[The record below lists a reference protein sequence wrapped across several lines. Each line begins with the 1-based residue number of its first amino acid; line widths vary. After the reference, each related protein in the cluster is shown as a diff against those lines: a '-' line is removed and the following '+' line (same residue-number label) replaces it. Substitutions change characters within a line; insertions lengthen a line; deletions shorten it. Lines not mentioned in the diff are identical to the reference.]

1 MRVTTAGTKPKGKRE
16 PAKAAEEETAQH
28 TTPRRKISKLLEKL
42 EEKLENETPK
52 ATLGDFVRLV
62 QLEKELA
69 DEETP
74 REIKVTWVEPQVTSE
89 SEK

>member
-1 MRVTTAGTKPKGKRE
+1 MAVTRTTAKTTEK
-16 PAKAAEEETAQH
+16 H
-28 TTPRRKISKLLEKL
+28 LTPRGKVSKLLEKL
-42 EEKLENETPK
+42 EEKLEDETPK
-52 ATLGDFVRLV
+52 ATLGDYIRLV

-74 REIKVTWVEPQVTSE
+74 REIKVTWVEPRVTSE